1 MPTTQTS
8 QETKKV
14 IALLGGPQVFHHKI
28 SDGNDMQ
35 EALRKGL
42 PYATFEA
49 VLKALDVG
57 SKDLADL
64 LGVAARTLARRKK
77 THQLSP
83 AESDRL
89 YRVAY
94 ITLLATD
101 VLGSLEKARSW
112 LHKSNRALGG
122 HSPISFLDTAIGER
136 HVEDLLNRINYGI
149 YS

>member
-1 MPTTQTS
+1 MATYQ
-8 QETKKV
+8 TKKETQK
-14 IALLGGPQVFHHKI
+14 IIDILGGPRVFQDKI
-28 SDGNDMQ
+28 SDSNDMQ
-35 EALRKGL
+35 AALRQGL
-42 PYATFEA
+42 PYAAFEA
-49 VLKALDVG
+49 VLKALDLG

-83 AESDRL
+83 TESDRL
-89 YRVAY
+89 YRVVY

-101 VLGSLEKARSW
+101 VLGSLENARLW

-122 HSPISFLDTAIGER
+122 FSPISFLDTEIGER

-149 YS
+149 HS

>member
-1 MPTTQTS
+1 MAAYQ
-8 QETKKV
+8 TKKETQKL
-14 IALLGGPQVFHHKI
+14 IAFLGGPRVFHRKI
-28 SDGNDMQ
+28 TDSNDMQ
-35 EALRKGL
+35 EVLRQGL
-42 PYATFEA
+42 PYPAFEA
-49 VLKALDVG
+49 VLKALDLA

-83 AESDRL
+83 TESDRL

-94 ITLLATD
+94 ITLLARD
-101 VLGSLEKARSW
+101 VLGSLEKARLW

-122 HSPISFLDTAIGER
+122 YSPFSFLDTEIGER
-136 HVEDLLNRINYGI
+136 HVEDLLNRINYGV